1 VYKVYKAMYK
11 ARISRYD
18 GRWLVYSW
26 DGDGSNG
33 VLYVTFKEACD
44 KASVVTLL
52 EMRRAGLRQLI

>member
-1 VYKVYKAMYK
+1 MYK

-33 VLYVTFKEACD
+33 VLYVTFKEACN